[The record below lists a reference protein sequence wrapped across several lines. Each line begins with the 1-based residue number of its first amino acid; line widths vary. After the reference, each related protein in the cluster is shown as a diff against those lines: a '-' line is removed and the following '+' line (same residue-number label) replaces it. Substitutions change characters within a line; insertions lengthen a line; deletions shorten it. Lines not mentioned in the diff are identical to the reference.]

1 MFVSPHRYAAR
12 LLRAGAFAVIAGVLN
27 LPALA
32 ADTVQRLPEVV
43 VSASRVPLPA
53 DEIGSAV
60 TVITGAQLERRQVR
74 VVSDALRDVPGVAVS
89 RTGPAGASTQ
99 LRIRGAEGNQTL
111 VLIDGIEVNNP
122 AGGSEFDFANL
133 LNAEID
139 RIEVLRGPQSALY
152 GSDAIGGVVNIV
164 TRRPQAGLT
173 LTARGE
179 AGSFTTRDGLLGL
192 GYGGDRFFA
201 SATVNRIATNGI
213 SVADA
218 ANGNTEDD
226 GYDNTTARLKLGFRP
241 FDNLEIDAVGL
252 LVDSEREGDAN
263 AAVVNA
269 IDSDDESDT
278 LERYG
283 RIGAR
288 LELFDGAW
296 QHIANASHLENERDF
311 FDGAGAQTF
320 TSEGEKSKLDYQT
333 NLLFTTPDIARAEHT
348 LTLAAE
354 RGREE
359 QFTESGFA
367 GPNGVD
373 IVNYGYVGEYRVGL
387 WDRLFLSGS
396 FRYDDNDDLFDDETS
411 YRGTAAYLH
420 DSTGTRLHASV
431 GRGVKNPTLFELFG
445 STPTFTGNPNLTAE
459 ESLGWDVGVEQAL
472 LGDRL
477 IVDVTYF
484 NNRIE
489 DLIQGG
495 GNTAVNLAG
504 TSKIQGVE
512 VTASAEP
519 WPGLRLDT
527 AYTFTDGE
535 DADGTELVRRAR
547 HIASVNAGYAFALY
561 GRPADVNLGVRFNGR
576 QDDIVFDSFSPLTR
590 RNVTLSSFTLVN
602 LNASYAVADGVEIF
616 ARGENLLDEDY
627 QEVFGF
633 GTPGIAGYAGIRVK
647 FGPVSVGN

>member
-1 MFVSPHRYAAR
+1 MFVSSHRYVLNR
-12 LLRAGAFAVIAGVLN
+12 LLACLIAVTVGVSN
-27 LPALA
+27 LA
-32 ADTVQRLPEVV
+32 AMADDSALRLPEIV
-43 VSASRVPLPA
+43 VSASRMPLPA

-60 TVITGAQLERRQVR
+60 TVITGEQLERRQVR
-74 VVSDALRDVPGVAVS
+74 VVSDVLRDVPGVAVN
-89 RTGPAGASTQ
+89 RAGPVGALTQ

-133 LNAEID
+133 LNAEVD

-164 TRRPQAGLT
+164 TRRPQPGLT

-192 GYGGDRFFA
+192 GYGGERFFV
-201 SATVNRIATNGI
+201 SATVNRLATNGV

-218 ANGNTEDD
+218 ANGNAEDD

-241 FDNLEIDAVGL
+241 FDNLEIDAVGM
-252 LVDSEREGDAN
+252 LVESEREGDAD

-288 LELFDGAW
+288 LDLFDGAW
-296 QHIANASHLENERDF
+296 QHIANASHVENERDF
-311 FDGAGAQTF
+311 FDRTGAQTF
-320 TSEGEKSKLDYQT
+320 TSEGEKSKLDYQI
-333 NLLFTTPDIARAEHT
+333 NVLFTTSDIARAEHT
-348 LTLAAE
+348 VTLAAE
-354 RGREE
+354 REREE

-373 IVNYGYVGEYRVGL
+373 IVNYGYVGEYRIGL

-396 FRYDDNDDLFDDETS
+396 LRYDDNDDLFDNEST

-420 DSTGTRLHASV
+420 DPTGTRLHASV

-495 GNTAVNLAG
+495 GNTAVNLPG
-504 TSKIQGVE
+504 TSKIQGIE

-519 WPGLRLDT
+519 WPGLRLDA

-547 HIASVNAGYAFALY
+547 HIASINAGHAFALF
-561 GRPADVNLGVRFNGR
+561 GKPGDVNLGFRFNGR

-616 ARGENLLDEDY
+616 ARGENLLDDDY

-633 GTPGIAGYAGIRVK
+633 GTPGIAGYVGIRIK
-647 FGPVSVGN
+647 LGPYPADN

>member
-1 MFVSPHRYAAR
+1 MFVTPHRYVAGR
-12 LLRAGAFAVIAGVLN
+12 VLAGAFAVMAGATD
-27 LPALA
+27 LPAA
-32 ADTVQRLPEVV
+32 ADDSVHRLTEVV
-43 VSASRVPLPA
+43 VSASRVPLPS
-53 DEIGSAV
+53 DESGSAV
-60 TVITGAQLERRQVR
+60 TVITGDQLARRQVR
-74 VVSDALRDVPGVAVS
+74 VVSDVLRDVPGVAVS
-89 RTGPAGASTQ
+89 RTGPAGALTQ
-99 LRIRGAEGNQTL
+99 LRVRGAEGNQTL

-164 TRRPQAGLT
+164 TARPRAGLT

-192 GYGGDRFFA
+192 GYGGDRFHA
-201 SATVNRIATNGI
+201 SATVNRVATNGV

-218 ANGNTEDD
+218 AAGNTEDD

-241 FDNLEIDAVGL
+241 LDNLEIDAVGM
-252 LVDSEREGDAN
+252 LVDSEREGDAS
-263 AAVVNA
+263 ATVVNA
-269 IDSDDESDT
+269 IDSDDEAET

-288 LELFDGAW
+288 LDLFDGAW
-296 QHIANASHLENERDF
+296 QHLASASHIENERDF
-311 FDGAGAQTF
+311 FDGTGAQTF

-333 NLLFTTPDIARAEHT
+333 NVLFTTPGFAGAEHT

-354 RGREE
+354 REREE

-373 IVNYGYVGEYRVGL
+373 VVNHGYVGEYRVGL
-387 WDRLFLSGS
+387 WNRLFLSGS
-396 FRYDDNDDLFDDETS
+396 VRYDDNDELFDDEAT
-411 YRGTAAYLH
+411 YRGTVAYLH
-420 DSTGTRLHASV
+420 DPTGTRLHASV

-489 DLIQGG
+489 GLIQGG

-504 TSKIQGVE
+504 ASEIHGIE
-512 VTASAEP
+512 VAASTEP
-519 WPGLRLDT
+519 WPGLRLDA

-535 DADGTELVRRAR
+535 DANGTELVRRAR
-547 HIASVNAGYAFALY
+547 HIASVNVGYGFALF
-561 GRPADVNLGVRFNGR
+561 GKPADVNLGVRFNGR
-576 QDDIVFDSFSPLTR
+576 QDDFVFDSYFPLTR
-590 RNVTLSSFTLVN
+590 RVVTLGSFTLVN
-602 LNASYAVADGVEIF
+602 LGASYAIADGVELF

-633 GTPGIAGYAGIRVK
+633 GAPGVAGYAGIRIR
-647 FGPVSVGN
+647 FGPFAAVN